1 MKQRFAYIL
10 LILLIAIGCAT
21 DPYARLKGKDLH
33 LVQEDR
39 GLFWFSGIH
48 SNDPE
53 HPMFHDLEEA
63 FVQFSPDVVLVE
75 GNAERGRYSDAEQ
88 AIIHAGEP
96 GFVAYLARSSGIPV
110 QSIEPP
116 WAAQFTYLL
125 GHYEAEDVLVM
136 YVLRQLNQY
145 QREEDDRASSL
156 SDRLRDFVAGL
167 RRRGFPLPP
176 GDVVNGY
183 IAKLVEPYVGFSLDD
198 SNWHRVPAK
207 DIVYS
212 SDTIPH
218 RIWQSTIRFRDEYAV
233 QLISEIGK
241 DYDRVFVMMGA
252 DHIENQRN
260 DLEAL
265 FQGR

>member
-1 MKQRFAYIL
+1 MKPRFFYIL
-10 LILLIAIGCAT
+10 LILLIAVGCAT
-21 DPYARLKGKDLH
+21 DPYVRLKGRDLH
-33 LVQEDR
+33 LVQKDR
-39 GLFWFSGIH
+39 ELFWFSGIH

-53 HPMFHDLEEA
+53 HPMFHDLQEA
-63 FVQFSPDVVLVE
+63 FVRFSPDFVLVE
-75 GNAERGRYSDAEQ
+75 GNAERGSYAEQ

-96 GFVAYLARSSGIPV
+96 GFVAYLARLSGIPV

-116 WAAQFTYLL
+116 WEAQFAHLL
-125 GHYEAEDVLVM
+125 GKYEAEDVLAM
-136 YVLRQLNQY
+136 YLLRQLNQY
-145 QREEDDRASSL
+145 QREQDNRASNL
-156 SDRLRDFVAGL
+156 PERLRVFLGSL

-176 GDVVNGY
+176 GEVDAGY
-183 IAKLVEPYVGFSLDD
+183 IAVLLEPYVGFSLDD

-212 SDTIPH
+212 SDTVPH

-233 QLISEIGK
+233 RLISELTRE
-241 DYDRVFVMMGA
+241 YDRIFIMMGA

-265 FQGR
+265 FQGQ